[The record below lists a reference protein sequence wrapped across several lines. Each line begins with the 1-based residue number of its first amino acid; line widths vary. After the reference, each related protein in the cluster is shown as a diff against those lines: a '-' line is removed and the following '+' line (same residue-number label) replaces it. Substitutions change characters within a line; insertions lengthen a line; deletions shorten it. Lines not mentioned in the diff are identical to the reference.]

1 MLCTEKSL
9 LRPSLIDRSIFSGV
23 LGGMSSGLRFILFRS
38 LRKTIQVWHSILH
51 HATLYVA
58 VISSASSMS
67 ARKTEICE
75 AKITSCPLILKYK
88 PLGCSNKG
96 RSIIFKHWWYVSHW
110 KLQKAS
116 EVLIPES
123 WILGRNPRR
132 IFFSGEFW
140 DQFAKLPSVKNT
152 GCSEDLPKPLKVV
165 ALEYIMIDSRQFKG
179 RRVFS
184 ALNHQ
189 SHSYSSPK
197 ILISPPPSWE
207 EYSQPKLV
215 KNFVILR

>member
-1 MLCTEKSL
+1 M
-9 LRPSLIDRSIFSGV
+9 DWSIFSGI
-23 LGGMSSGLRFILFRS
+23 LWGMSSGLRFILFRS
-38 LRKTIQVWHSILH
+38 LHKTIQVWHGILH
-51 HATLYVA
+51 RAALYV
-58 VISSASSMS
+58 VVTSSASSMS
-67 ARKTEICE
+67 ARKTEICR

-96 RSIIFKHWWYVSHW
+96 QSIIFKHWWYVSHW

-116 EVLIPES
+116 EVLISES
-123 WILGRNPRR
+123 WILGRNSRR
-132 IFFSGEFW
+132 IFFSGEFR

-152 GCSEDLPKPLKVV
+152 GCPEDLPRPSKVV
-165 ALEYIMIDSRQFKG
+165 ALEYIMIDSRRFKG
-179 RRVFS
+179 GRVFS

-189 SHSYSSPK
+189 SHSYSFPK